1 MIGNGRNHYQ
11 LLEVTDLAQAYWLA
25 CTVGAERANH
35 TFNIG
40 AERFQTV
47 REDIQALCDFAGS
60 GARPM
65 GTPAALVKLVLRVLE
80 TLKLSPLYKW
90 VYLTA
95 DRDSFVSIERAK
107 AQLGWQPVYSNA
119 EVLIRSYQWYLEQ
132 ASGLEVGVGVTHR
145 VAWGRARS
153 RCSSG
158 CWAGVGKLH
167 STACEGETAMATQT
181 LCSPNR
187 YGNVFRTSAGAWAG
201 RVFLLK
207 DAGET
212 QISEER
218 HYA

>member
-119 EVLIRSYQWYLEQ
+119 EALIRSYPVVLG
-132 ASGLEVGVGVTHR
+132 ACVGSGGRRGRDAPRGVGQGALKVFK
-145 VAWGRARS
+145 WLLGGRR
-153 RCSSG
+153 
-158 CWAGVGKLH
+158 K
-167 STACEGETAMATQT
+167 TA
-181 LCSPNR
+181 LNR
-187 YGNVFRTSAGAWAG
+187 
-201 RVFLLK
+201 L
-207 DAGET
+207 
-212 QISEER
+212 
-218 HYA
+218 

>member
-80 TLKLSPLYKW
+80 ALRLSPLYKW

-95 DRDSFVSIERAK
+95 DKDSFVSIERAK

-119 EVLIRSYQWYLEQ
+119 EALIRSYQWYLEH
-132 ASGLEVGVGVTHR
+132 ASGLEVGTGVTHR
-145 VAWGRARS
+145 VAWEQGALKVFKWLLGGRKKVALS
-153 RCSSG
+153 R
-158 CWAGVGKLH
+158 
-167 STACEGETAMATQT
+167 
-181 LCSPNR
+181 R
-187 YGNVFRTSAGAWAG
+187 
-201 RVFLLK
+201 
-207 DAGET
+207 
-212 QISEER
+212 
-218 HYA
+218 

>member
-1 MIGNGRNHYQ
+1 
-11 LLEVTDLAQAYWLA
+11 VD
-25 CTVGAERANH
+25 AERANH

-80 TLKLSPLYKW
+80 ALKLSPLYKW

-119 EVLIRSYQWYLEQ
+119 EALIRSYQWYLEH
-132 ASGLEVGVGVTHR
+132 ASGLEVGTGVTHR
-145 VAWGRARS
+145 VAWEQGALKVFKWLLGGRKRPRRA
-153 RCSSG
+153 
-158 CWAGVGKLH
+158 
-167 STACEGETAMATQT
+167 
-181 LCSPNR
+181 
-187 YGNVFRTSAGAWAG
+187 SAPT
-201 RVFLLK
+201 R
-207 DAGET
+207 
-212 QISEER
+212 
-218 HYA
+218 